1 MSYLPLPSF
10 FSQLHRHP
18 SPPPPYYPVCNQV
31 CSQPPRAGMLS
42 QPFCCLHAWR
52 EVLSPFLIPKAQLP
66 PINSTQPPMM
76 ACIRKWPFFFF
87 LHVILVPLIAQDAGQ
102 AQVLALSAPA
112 GPHPLNPAIGG
123 LLVTSYIACYL
134 DSWRSDKL
142 KLLRLGGQPKP
153 AGSLCPF
160 EGWDAEH

>member
-18 SPPPPYYPVCNQV
+18 SLPPPYYPVCNQV

-42 QPFCCLHAWR
+42 QPFCCPHAWR

-87 LHVILVPLIAQDAGQ
+87 TCYSSSTDSPRCWPSPSPCPVSPSRPSSIESCNRWPTSHQLHRLLSGL
-102 AQVLALSAPA
+102 LAVRQTETLQTRR
-112 GPHPLNPAIGG
+112 PAI
-123 LLVTSYIACYL
+123 SQE
-134 DSWRSDKL
+134 RN
-142 KLLRLGGQPKP
+142 
-153 AGSLCPF
+153 
-160 EGWDAEH
+160 AESQ